1 MLLYAFSM
9 NPSESLAVWKTDSVA
24 VHRLYISSNNVPS
37 AFPLCLG
44 ILLNGYLISGSIL
57 DFKKFG
63 MRVYM
68 SVCMC
73 VWCEHLYRPVGVLH
87 CHFLPFSF

>member
-9 NPSESLAVWKTDSVA
+9 NPSESLAVWKADSVA

-73 VWCEHLYRPVGVLH
+73 V
-87 CHFLPFSF
+87 